1 MSSRSLRPDDGWAPR
16 LPTVGTAAFRRL
28 AVVSL
33 VFEALILLSGA
44 AVRLS
49 GSGLGCADW
58 PDCST
63 GHLTPPL
70 QFHSVIEFGN
80 RLVTVVLVIVVGVT
94 FLAALRRRPFR
105 RDLAWLSGVLVAGIV
120 AEAVVGGIVVYTK
133 LNPYLV
139 LVHFVTTVAL
149 LAAAVVLV
157 HRATFDYTPGRR
169 HLLVPPAML
178 VLGRGLVVLLGIV
191 LVAGS
196 ATTGAAP
203 DAGGAQGQLVARRI
217 PVALHD
223 LAELHATLALFLVG
237 VALATAVALHAI
249 DVPERV
255 RRGGRMMVVTLFVQ
269 AAVGYT
275 QYFTH
280 LPAVLVE
287 VHELGATLLVIGILQ
302 LWLAFT
308 HHPLEVEATA
318 RRMVE
323 SPLGAAAP
331 ADLVGARGPT
341 GTVSSV
347 SHMSD
352 ESPVSGPAGTAW

>member
-1 MSSRSLRPDDGWAPR
+1 M
-16 LPTVGTAAFRRL
+16 PTVGAGTFSRL
-28 AVVSL
+28 AVISL

-58 PDCST
+58 PTCSK

-80 RLVTVVLVIVVGVT
+80 RMVTVVLVIVVAVT
-94 FLAALRRRPFR
+94 FLVALRRRPFR
-105 RDLAWLSGVLVAGIV
+105 RDLVWLSGGLVAGIL

-139 LVHFVTTVAL
+139 MVHFLTTVAL
-149 LAAAVVLV
+149 LAVAVLLV
-157 HRATFDYTPGRR
+157 HRSTRDCSRGSGRR
-169 HLLVPPAML
+169 LVPGPML
-178 VLGRGLVVLLGIV
+178 LLGRGLVVLLGIV

-196 ATTGAAP
+196 AATGAAP

-217 PVALHD
+217 PVALRD
-223 LAELHATLALFLVG
+223 MAELHSSLALLLVG
-237 VALATAVALHAI
+237 VALSMAVALHAV

-255 RRGGRMMVVTLFVQ
+255 RKAGRVLVVTLVAQ
-269 AAVGYT
+269 AAVGYV

-287 VHELGATLLVIGILQ
+287 VHELGATVLVVGALQ
-302 LWLAFT
+302 LFLAFT
-308 HHPLEVEATA
+308 HHPAEARQQARREATA
-318 RRMVE
+318 GVGTDLAGRR
-323 SPLGAAAP
+323 PG
-331 ADLVGARGPT
+331 VGAMPPVASLAKGHSAPGGP
-341 GTVSSV
+341 GSS
-347 SHMSD
+347 
-352 ESPVSGPAGTAW
+352 AW